1 MEAAATA
8 RKYRKIA
15 GICRSIKP
23 KYEYT
28 GEMYS
33 IVVPSGVRDVM
44 REGDALSHCV
54 GKSDRY
60 WERIEQQEAYILFL
74 RKTAE
79 IDKPYYTLEV
89 EPNGTIR
96 QKRTYFDRQ
105 NDDLKDA
112 EMFLK
117 EWQKVVAK
125 RLTESDREKRKRARS
140 FACRNSSS
148 CDRMTSVSIPAT
160 LPVSGWWMFWC
171 RISWKLRPKP
181 QHNTFERRKGN
192 YTENEKRIYDHA
204 AQRCGGAASLVH

>member
-1 MEAAATA
+1 MMRSCTA
-8 RKYRKIA
+8 SSCCASVTMNWWSSCGKENGTWKLPQQQE
-15 GICRSIKP
+15 SIGKLQ
-23 KYEYT
+23 
-28 GEMYS
+28 
-33 IVVPSGVRDVM
+33 
-44 REGDALSHCV
+44 LSHCV

-117 EWQKVVAK
+117 EWQKVVSE
-125 RLTESDREKRKRARS
+125 RLTESDREKAEKSKILRLQEFEQLRQDDVRIHVGDLAGQRLV
-140 FACRNSSS
+140 
-148 CDRMTSVSIPAT
+148 DVLVSDLMET
-160 LPVSGWWMFWC
+160 
-171 RISWKLRPKP
+171 
-181 QHNTFERRKGN
+181 
-192 YTENEKRIYDHA
+192 A
-204 AQRCGGAASLVH
+204 A